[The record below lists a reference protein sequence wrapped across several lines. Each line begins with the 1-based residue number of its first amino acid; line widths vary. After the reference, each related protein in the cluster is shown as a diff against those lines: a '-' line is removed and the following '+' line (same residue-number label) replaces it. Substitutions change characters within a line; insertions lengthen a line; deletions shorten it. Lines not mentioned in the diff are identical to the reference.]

1 MEESIMK
8 EIKTSTLSDEQ
19 MEQFSQADDLRISP
33 FYSDGKT
40 YGTPTWIWSVVVDKK
55 LYVRA
60 WNGQQSRWYRSA
72 VQQKAGRMHLAGG
85 NFEISFKPITDSQ
98 LIKQIDQAYKIKYA
112 DSAYLAPML
121 QSGPQSSTLN
131 IVPRQ

>member
-1 MEESIMK
+1 MK

>member
-1 MEESIMK
+1 MK
-8 EIKTSTLSDEQ
+8 EIKTSTWSDEQ

>member
-1 MEESIMK
+1 MK
-8 EIKTSTLSDEQ
+8 EIRTSTWGDEQ

-60 WNGQQSRWYRSA
+60 WNGQKSRWYRSA
-72 VQQKAGRMHLAGG
+72 MQQKAGRMHLAGS
-85 NFEISFKPITDSQ
+85 NFEISFKPITDDQ
-98 LIKQIDQAYKIKYA
+98 LIKQIDQAYRIKYA

-121 QSGPQSSTLN
+121 QAGPQSSTLN

>member
-1 MEESIMK
+1 MK
-8 EIKTSTLSDEQ
+8 EIEISTWSDAQ
-19 MEQFSQADDLRISP
+19 MRQFDQADDLRISP

-60 WNGQQSRWYRSA
+60 WNGQNSRWYRSA
-72 VQQKAGRMHLAGG
+72 IQQKAGRMHLAGG
-85 NFEISFKPITDSQ
+85 NFEISFKTVTDSQ
-98 LIKQIDQAYKIKYA
+98 LIKQVDQAYESKYA
-112 DSAYLAPML
+112 DSAYLSPML
-121 QSGPQSSTLN
+121 QAGPQSSTLN